1 MIHWSISYEAY
12 DRGMALPE
20 ARVKMRTEGIQIP
33 QGRQARGE
41 EEKVP
46 GLRFLFSCRRAFVIY
61 LVIGLD

>member
-20 ARVKMRTEGIQIP
+20 ARVKMRTEGIKIP

-41 EEKVP
+41 ELVQNSEQEEWCAA
-46 GLRFLFSCRRAFVIY
+46 GRRCAS
-61 LVIGLD
+61 